1 MRLTLFILF
10 SISVYIGY
18 SQEPYPCE
26 TDQINSELFKN
37 SPALQEK
44 IIQSKN
50 ELEAFTESFVQQ
62 ASSDRSDATYIIPVV
77 FHIIHDYGLGNI
89 SDAQIHDGLRLVNEQ
104 FRKLNADT
112 VDIVN
117 DFKHLASDTKIEFRL
132 AQLDPDGNCTNG
144 INRIFSP
151 LTNAG
156 GHVIKDLIQW
166 PPNQYLNIWVANVV
180 GTNLAGHCIMPPVA
194 DTIPEWDGIA
204 IQHSYVGSIG
214 TSTPHKR
221 TVLTHE
227 IGHYLN
233 LYHIWGGNNV
243 PGFYY
248 LPVGDASNCDHDDGV
263 ADTPNTIGWSSCNLT
278 ASSCGSALDMVQNYM
293 DYSYCS
299 LLFTEGQKQ
308 RMHATLNS
316 PVAKRNNLWTESNL
330 IATGILGA
338 SQLCKV
344 NIEASERI
352 ICTNESVTFTDISYN
367 GVTSR
372 EWTFIGGDIT
382 TSPDST
388 VTVSYSTPGIYNV
401 KLSVSNST
409 ASIDST
415 FTDFI
420 RVIDNQ
426 NNDTIF
432 HEDFESE
439 ADFNNRWFIN
449 PLGNPISF
457 ERINYGKNSDYS
469 IYVDNYN
476 GPDAAEYSIFT
487 LPIDASQMTSLGV
500 SLDYA
505 YAKASTS
512 VNEKVYVQL
521 SKDCGKS
528 WITRKQ
534 ISLYNNFSVE
544 SDDPFFPTQEDWI
557 HVEESV
563 NITNYNVEDL
573 MIRFAFSANKGNN
586 LFIDNVNISDISQ
599 LNINKFSL
607 NQELRA
613 YPNPAKEHLN
623 IEIKDALL
631 DGEIQLLDIYGKLI
645 STISVQNSAH
655 IQIDLSKYSAGSY
668 FINYIPK
675 NNSSWYKLIKIVVD

>member
-221 TVLTHE
+221 TRSEEHTSELQSRPHLV
-227 IGHYLN
+227 
-233 LYHIWGGNNV
+233 
-243 PGFYY
+243 
-248 LPVGDASNCDHDDGV
+248 CR
-263 ADTPNTIGWSSCNLT
+263 
-278 ASSCGSALDMVQNYM
+278 
-293 DYSYCS
+293 
-299 LLFTEGQKQ
+299 LLLEKKKQK
-308 RMHATLNS
+308 
-316 PVAKRNNLWTESNL
+316 K
-330 IATGILGA
+330 
-338 SQLCKV
+338 
-344 NIEASERI
+344 
-352 ICTNESVTFTDISYN
+352 
-367 GVTSR
+367 
-372 EWTFIGGDIT
+372 
-382 TSPDST
+382 
-388 VTVSYSTPGIYNV
+388 
-401 KLSVSNST
+401 
-409 ASIDST
+409 
-415 FTDFI
+415 
-420 RVIDNQ
+420 
-426 NNDTIF
+426 
-432 HEDFESE
+432 
-439 ADFNNRWFIN
+439 
-449 PLGNPISF
+449 
-457 ERINYGKNSDYS
+457 
-469 IYVDNYN
+469 
-476 GPDAAEYSIFT
+476 
-487 LPIDASQMTSLGV
+487 
-500 SLDYA
+500 
-505 YAKASTS
+505 
-512 VNEKVYVQL
+512 
-521 SKDCGKS
+521 
-528 WITRKQ
+528 KQ
-534 ISLYNNFSVE
+534 Y
-544 SDDPFFPTQEDWI
+544 T
-557 HVEESV
+557 
-563 NITNYNVEDL
+563 
-573 MIRFAFSANKGNN
+573 
-586 LFIDNVNISDISQ
+586 
-599 LNINKFSL
+599 
-607 NQELRA
+607 
-613 YPNPAKEHLN
+613 
-623 IEIKDALL
+623 
-631 DGEIQLLDIYGKLI
+631 
-645 STISVQNSAH
+645 
-655 IQIDLSKYSAGSY
+655 
-668 FINYIPK
+668 
-675 NNSSWYKLIKIVVD
+675 